1 MCGTARRGS
10 WLTPR
15 VEPWALLK
23 GWRFHLYSET
33 SSPFCFFMDKLAE
46 RRWRMRE
53 RGGLFPPRIGGAGNG
68 SQPGYEPI

>member
-1 MCGTARRGS
+1 
-10 WLTPR
+10 
-15 VEPWALLK
+15 
-23 GWRFHLYSET
+23 
-33 SSPFCFFMDKLAE
+33 MDKLAE